1 MRKTF
6 TRTYIKQILEKNC
19 IWLIINCQE
28 EQDGTKIWMLL
39 GFLDLW
45 NYFNQTKNFKGATK
59 FFFFFFNTGF
69 PKLAYST
76 YSFEELVLVVCL
88 CFPCFLL
95 VLCFEFNATICKMV
109 IYISATCSTIFSNIT
124 TCKNIKNLLW
134 NVDCHLQ

>member
-1 MRKTF
+1 MERKYEYYWVFLTF
-6 TRTYIKQILEKNC
+6 EIISIKLKILKELRNC
-19 IWLIINCQE
+19 
-28 EQDGTKIWMLL
+28 
-39 GFLDLW
+39 
-45 NYFNQTKNFKGATK
+45 
-59 FFFFFFNTGF
+59 FFFFNTGF

-95 VLCFEFNATICKMV
+95 VLCFEFNATICIMV

-134 NVDCHLQ
+134 NVDYHLQQKLCSQWGFELLRKCI

>member
-1 MRKTF
+1 MERKYECYWVFWTF
-6 TRTYIKQILEKNC
+6 EIISIKLKILKE
-19 IWLIINCQE
+19 LR
-28 EQDGTKIWMLL
+28 
-39 GFLDLW
+39 
-45 NYFNQTKNFKGATK
+45 K

-124 TCKNIKNLLW
+124 TCKNIKNLL
-134 NVDCHLQ
+134 